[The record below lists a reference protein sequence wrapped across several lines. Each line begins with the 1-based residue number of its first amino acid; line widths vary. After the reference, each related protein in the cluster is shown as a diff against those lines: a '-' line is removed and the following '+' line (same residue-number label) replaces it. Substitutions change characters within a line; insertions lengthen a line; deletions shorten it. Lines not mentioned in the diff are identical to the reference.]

1 MAAESV
7 GMSSASTASSL
18 GKFNIGSRG
27 PLPLSPR
34 RVLGLTTALRRR
46 RSHSLSSSS
55 SSSLSEFFGG
65 VRLSSTTPSKLST
78 PPNQQKRNFSVFSM
92 AAVAEGLSL
101 SRSLTSYSMCLKVV
115 SVD

>member
-18 GKFNIGSRG
+18 GNFNNGSRR

-34 RVLGLTTALRRR
+34 RVLSLTTALRRC
-46 RSHSLSSSS
+46 RSHSLSSSSSSS

-92 AAVAEGLSL
+92 AAVAEESSL
-101 SRSLTSYSMCLKVV
+101 LRYCN
-115 SVD
+115 